1 MIGIDIIQV
10 FNHNLVK
17 DDLIGSF
24 PLDLVSL
31 SQNKSLDLKVSLEDA
46 STGKISLFFLLI
58 AIMQSRMSNSTGF
71 R

>member
-1 MIGIDIIQV
+1 MIAIDIIQV

-31 SQNKSLDLKVSLEDA
+31 SQIKSLDLKVSLEDA

>member
-1 MIGIDIIQV
+1 MIAIDIIQV